1 MTTLV
6 SKWNYPTTVRFGAG
20 RIAEIADALSA
31 LGITN
36 PLFVTDPG
44 LAKLPVVA
52 STLKLLKDAKV
63 KHAVFSDVKPNPVG
77 ANLEAG
83 IVAYKAGR
91 HDGVIAFGGG
101 SALDLG
107 KLIAFQAGQTRP
119 VWDFEDIGDWWT
131 RADSDA
137 IAPILAVPTT
147 AGTGSEVGRAG
158 VITHEES
165 HTKKV
170 IFHPK
175 MLPGIVIADP
185 ELSVGM
191 PAFITAG
198 TGMDA
203 LAHCLE
209 AYCAPGYHPMADGI
223 ALEGMRLCLREP
235 ADRLSDGKN
244 LTARAHMMSA
254 AAMGAAAF
262 QKGLGAIHSLSH
274 PVGSLYDTHHGMTN
288 AVFMPY
294 VLAFNRPA
302 VEERIARA
310 AAYLGIKGGFDGF
323 QKAVL
328 KLRKE
333 FGRTPHARWAGQG
346 FRPGRKAQDPHRG
359 HGRGR
364 SDGWRQSGQAHQ
376 EGGAP
381 ASRRGHRGRALA
393 VHSLPARDDCGL
405 RENGLEFAQ
414 RRPSMTRSPSYN
426 RHAGRLTA
434 VDRQSLQR
442 RSGNVQVHG

>member
-1 MTTLV
+1 MTKLV

-20 RIAEIADALSA
+20 RIAELADALA
-31 LGITN
+31 AAGIAK

-44 LAKLPVVA
+44 LARLPVVA
-52 STLKLLKDAKV
+52 TTLELLDAAKV
-63 KHAVFSDVKPNPVG
+63 PYAVFSDVKPNPVES
-77 ANLEAG
+77 NLTAG
-83 IVAYKAGR
+83 IEVFKKGK

-131 RADSDA
+131 RADSSK
-137 IAPILAVPTT
+137 IAPIVAVPTT
-147 AGTGSEVGRAG
+147 AGTGSEVGRAA
-158 VITHEES
+158 VITHEAT

-175 MLPGIVIADP
+175 MLPAIVIADP
-185 ELSVGM
+185 ELTVGM
-191 PAFITAG
+191 PPFITAG

-223 ALEGMRLCLREP
+223 AVEGIRLVLENLP
-235 ADRLSDGKN
+235 KAFANPKD

-274 PVGSLYDTHHGMTN
+274 PIGALYDTHHGMTN

-294 VLAFNRPA
+294 VLAFNRDA
-302 VEERIARA
+302 VEERIARL
-310 AAYLGIKGGFDGF
+310 AAYCGIRGGFDGF
-323 QKAVL
+323 AKAVL

-333 FGRTPHARWAGQG
+333 LKVPNTLPALIKGLSMDGK
-346 FRPGRKAQDPHRG
+346 RKALIADMAIVDPT
-359 HGRGR
+359 
-364 SDGWRQSGQAHQ
+364 A
-376 EGGAP
+376 GGNPVKLTKKA
-381 ASRRGHRGRALA
+381 ALGLLEAALA
-393 VHSLPARDDCGL
+393 GKA
-405 RENGLEFAQ
+405 
-414 RRPSMTRSPSYN
+414 
-426 RHAGRLTA
+426 
-434 VDRQSLQR
+434 
-442 RSGNVQVHG
+442 